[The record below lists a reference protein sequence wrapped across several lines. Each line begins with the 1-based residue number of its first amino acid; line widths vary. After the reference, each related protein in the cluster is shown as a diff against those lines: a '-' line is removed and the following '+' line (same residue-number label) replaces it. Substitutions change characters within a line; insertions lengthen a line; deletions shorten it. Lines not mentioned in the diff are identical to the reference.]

1 MQTSVLQVSTTEVG
15 MNTCVDVVTRDEFDT
30 MRNQLTEASLRLE
43 QSRATVEYLEG
54 QLEQTRE
61 QPTERKNTSL
71 NTSATIDPR
80 IADLEQQLTVEK
92 KKFDESNAIVQSL
105 RLRNEELNQL
115 YMGEKNHKD
124 NSHTELNAIKGTI
137 LQLRDFLNTFLFKS

>member
-1 MQTSVLQVSTTEVG
+1 M
-15 MNTCVDVVTRDEFDT
+15 VTRDEYDT
-30 MRNQLTEASLRLE
+30 MRNQLTEASLKLE
-43 QSRATVEYLEG
+43 QSRATVEYLEE

-61 QPTERKNTSL
+61 QPTERKNMSL

-92 KKFDESNAIVQSL
+92 QKFDESNAIVQSL

-115 YMGEKNHKD
+115 YMGEKSHKD
-124 NSHTELNAIKGTI
+124 NSHTELNAIKGAV
-137 LQLRDFLNTFLFKS
+137 L

>member
-15 MNTCVDVVTRDEFDT
+15 MNTCVDMVTRDEYDT
-30 MRNQLTEASLRLE
+30 MRNQLTEATLKLE

-61 QPTERKNTSL
+61 QPTERKNMSL
-71 NTSATIDPR
+71 NTSATIADPR

-92 KKFDESNAIVQSL
+92 QKFDESNAIVQSL

-115 YMGEKNHKD
+115 YMGEKNQKD

-137 LQLRDFLNTFLFKS
+137 L